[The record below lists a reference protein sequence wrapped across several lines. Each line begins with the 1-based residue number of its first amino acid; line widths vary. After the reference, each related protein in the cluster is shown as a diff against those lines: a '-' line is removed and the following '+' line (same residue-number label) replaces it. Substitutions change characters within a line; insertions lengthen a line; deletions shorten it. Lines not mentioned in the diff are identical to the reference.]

1 MFEVMYELPS
11 RTDVSKCV
19 VDRDVV
25 LHKVAPT
32 LIVEDEGR
40 RTA

>member
-1 MFEVMYELPS
+1 MYELPS
-11 RTDVSKCV
+11 RADVTKCV

-32 LIVEDEGR
+32 LVSEDEGR